1 MVIATP
7 AIILVA
13 QPAGGGFVPRQAK
26 SLFISTALVE
36 QLFGNAA
43 LLAIIGLFSAII
55 SGVFS

>member
-13 QPAGGGFVPRQAK
+13 QPAGGFVPRQAK